1 MAGGKGVF
9 LGSWAVV
16 TFSALLPL
24 NRIPCLL
31 VLTAPVLL
39 LQCISH
45 SFKTVTLI
53 MAGKQMVG
61 N

>member
-1 MAGGKGVF
+1 MGAC

-16 TFSALLPL
+16 TFSASLLL

-31 VLTAPVLL
+31 VLPAPFSLL
-39 LQCISH
+39 HYISH
-45 SFKTVTLI
+45 SLKTVTLI